1 MGSVLAGAVIAGIL
15 YATLWLPHATKKAE
29 VPDISGQ
36 WIHWGALYMWEDE
49 AYISN
54 PIPEDAL
61 NKSERGTPA
70 LTVAKVQDGE
80 YLARYYNTPF
90 SLEEDEQ
97 GDYSTGD
104 EDYGYFVL
112 VDENTLHQEVRDD
125 IFVYRRV
132 ASRSYADGEL

>member
-1 MGSVLAGAVIAGIL
+1 
-15 YATLWLPHATKKAE
+15 
-29 VPDISGQ
+29 
-36 WIHWGALYMWEDE
+36 MWEDE

-61 NKSERGTPA
+61 NKSERGTHA

-90 SLEEDEQ
+90 PWKRTNR

-104 EDYGYFVL
+104 EDYGYFVP
-112 VDENTLHQEVRDD
+112 VDENTLHQEVRGD
-125 IFVYRRV
+125 IIVYR
-132 ASRSYADGEL
+132 